1 MSPDGHCL
9 HDRSDAAVWVLGAME
24 PGEAAAYGRHLND
37 CPVCCDEVDALQR
50 VVDVLPMAAP
60 PFPAPDD
67 LRQRVS
73 RWVGA
78 EGRRR
83 RPGRRCP
90 RVPAALAALAARVP
104 RNALALAATGA
115 ALLAATV
122 ILAAGVTGSG
132 SSSRVL
138 HARVVQSPA
147 TAQLR
152 ISGARAEL
160 IVRHLPPPP
169 AGRIYEVWLARA
181 NGSPVPARALF
192 SVNAHGAADVGV
204 PGQLRDVS
212 EILVTQEPAGGSLVP
227 THQPVIIAPTG

>member
-1 MSPDGHCL
+1 MSPDSQCL
-9 HDRSDAAVWVLGAME
+9 HDRDDAAVWVLGAME

-37 CPVCCDEVDALQR
+37 CRVCCDEVDALQR

-60 PFPAPDD
+60 PVRTPDG

-73 RWVGA
+73 RGVGA
-78 EGRRR
+78 EGRGR
-83 RPGRRCP
+83 RPGRWCP
-90 RVPAALAALAARVP
+90 RVPAALAARVP
-104 RNALALAATGA
+104 RNALAFAATGA
-115 ALLAATV
+115 ALLTATV
-122 ILAAGVTGSG
+122 ILAAGVTGGG

-138 HARVVQSPA
+138 QATVVQSPA

-152 ISGARAEL
+152 ISGGRAEL
-160 IVRHLPPPP
+160 IVRRLPTPP

-181 NGSPVPARALF
+181 DGSTVPARALF
-192 SVNAHGAADVGV
+192 SGNALGTADVSV

-212 EILVTQEPAGGSLVP
+212 EILVTQEPAGGSPVP